1 MVLDMNSPWFD
12 MEAFRQCSLEQGT
25 PLFLCQKGIVEPANP
40 EYAVKAQVGFTRR
53 SVQGHIER
61 KQSRIPTD
69 AGWVT
74 TEKIFAYILAIE
86 GFTNKDVLPNSRLLV
101 GSIYYQM
108 ELVDEIYSRGVV
120 LQYKYSLVKTDGN

>member
-1 MVLDMNSPWFD
+1 MVLGSPWFD
-12 MEAFRQCSLEQGT
+12 MEAFRLCSLEQAT
-25 PLFLCQKGIVEPANP
+25 PLFLCQKEIVVPANT
-40 EYAVKAQVGFTRR
+40 EYGVKAQVGFSRR

-61 KQSRIPTD
+61 KRSAISTE

-74 TEKIFAYILAIE
+74 TEQIFAYILAI
-86 GFTNKDVLPNSRLLV
+86 GFSYADVLPESRLLV

-120 LQYKYSLVKTDGN
+120 LQYKYNLVKTDRK